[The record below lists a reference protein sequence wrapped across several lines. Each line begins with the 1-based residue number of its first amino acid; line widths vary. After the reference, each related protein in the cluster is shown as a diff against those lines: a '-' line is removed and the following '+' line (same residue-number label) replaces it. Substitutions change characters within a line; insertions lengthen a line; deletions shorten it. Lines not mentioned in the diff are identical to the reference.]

1 MTEKMLKCHTEFK
14 VKALFCFYVFYVFLF
29 AFSFLNLSI
38 VPKLKRE
45 LDCENVLPSTIFYPT
60 RASMT
65 GCLWTTPTPSPSTWP
80 KCFKREGSRCH
91 FQILQAKVF
100 HKSTSWQAK
109 GTISEYFAIPSTWN
123 VDFNNFQNAR
133 ILQCKW
139 RGGANDQEVVQV
151 SMKNLTGLQVPK
163 TKFTFELQM
172 FGAKTYSET
181 RKTKEEP
188 FVENWMETTLAL
200 RFMLK
205 SRPSQAKIHTIITSG
220 RRSLHKSKKLN
231 S

>member
-1 MTEKMLKCHTEFK
+1 MFWCLKDKDICLIFP
-14 VKALFCFYVFYVFLF
+14 
-29 AFSFLNLSI
+29 FLNLST

-45 LDCENVLPSTIFYPT
+45 LDCANMLLPTIFYPT

-109 GTISEYFAIPSTWN
+109 GTISEYFAISSTWN
-123 VDFNNFQNAR
+123 FDFNNFQNAR

-151 SMKNLTGLQVPK
+151 SMKNLIGTISAQNQVHFWI
-163 TKFTFELQM
+163 TNVWCQNLFRNEEDERRAVCGELDGDDLGPQV
-172 FGAKTYSET
+172 
-181 RKTKEEP
+181 
-188 FVENWMETTLAL
+188 FVEITT
-200 RFMLK
+200 K
-205 SRPSQAKIHTIITSG
+205 PSQDP
-220 RRSLHKSKKLN
+220 
-231 S
+231 